1 MTVQKKDTNTHIHKN
16 NNNYNDQTIYETE
29 NSFGEQKNRV
39 TAAVDVLDELK
50 PRTSRLGG
58 QTLFCFVF
66 FCFLI
71 IILLFC
77 VSRGR
82 WSNVR
87 STTKSIFVNVILLV
101 VLVFLLKM
109 KWTDKTLCLIFSHDD
124 WWWWRVREKKGGTT
138 HTTKKLPPPPPPLL
152 KKGI

>member
-58 QTLFCFVF
+58 QTLFCFFVF
-66 FCFLI
+66 
-71 IILLFC
+71 LFFNYYFVVLC
-77 VSRGR
+77 VSRKAIK
-82 WSNVR
+82 R
-87 STTKSIFVNVILLV
+87 SVNNQVH
-101 VLVFLLKM
+101 F
-109 KWTDKTLCLIFSHDD
+109 C
-124 WWWWRVREKKGGTT
+124 
-138 HTTKKLPPPPPPLL
+138 
-152 KKGI
+152 

>member
-58 QTLFCFVF
+58 QTLFCFF
-66 FCFLI
+66 FCFFFK
-71 IILLFC
+71 LLFC
-77 VSRGR
+77 C
-82 WSNVR
+82 
-87 STTKSIFVNVILLV
+87 FVCLAEGDQTFGQQPSP
-101 VLVFLLKM
+101 FLLM
-109 KWTDKTLCLIFSHDD
+109 LFF
-124 WWWWRVREKKGGTT
+124 
-138 HTTKKLPPPPPPLL
+138 LL
-152 KKGI
+152 FLFFF